1 MSSKAHRGKVLSFCS
16 ATVTVMIFCLFSWM
30 VFANIFSQANC
41 SEGLFILFCVFSL
54 LGTAAAS
61 LDDLKGDSETLPT
74 SSDRIVYRFS
84 VFVKSLKTTIAIPM
98 NIRT

>member
-1 MSSKAHRGKVLSFCS
+1 MTCGATIKADSNVSFVTSLIS
-16 ATVTVMIFCLFSWM
+16 A
-30 VFANIFSQANC
+30 
-41 SEGLFILFCVFSL
+41 LFCRFL
-54 LGTAAAS
+54 QDGTAAAS